1 MWYGERR
8 LRKTAYI
15 HAPPESNRV
24 MFPRLIDM
32 KVNVKWQIAALRA
45 RIDLC
50 VSYLRITVEN
60 VFKRM
65 SAC

>member
-8 LRKTAYI
+8 LRKFAYI

-32 KVNVKWQIAALRA
+32 KVNVKWQIAELWA
-45 RIDLC
+45 RI
-50 VSYLRITVEN
+50 N
-60 VFKRM
+60 VATINE
-65 SAC
+65 SV